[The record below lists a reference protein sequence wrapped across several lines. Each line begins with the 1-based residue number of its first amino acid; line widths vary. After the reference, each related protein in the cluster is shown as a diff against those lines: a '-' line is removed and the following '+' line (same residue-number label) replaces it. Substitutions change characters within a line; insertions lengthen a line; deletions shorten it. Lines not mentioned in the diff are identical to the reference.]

1 MTLPAAPLRRLLPAC
16 VLALALSLPAA
27 ADETEAAAPVAPAND
42 ADAASQFAS
51 PLTDDP
57 ALERRV
63 MALAQQLRCLVCQN
77 ESIAE
82 SHAPLALDL
91 RRQVRELLGAGKS
104 EAEVVDFLVARYGD
118 FVLFRPPVQRNT
130 LLLWFAPFLLGVL
143 ALGGLLYGLR
153 RRAAAAPETLSAE
166 ERERAQQLLAAAPD
180 AASDTPPRP

>member
-1 MTLPAAPLRRLLPAC
+1 MTLSAAPLRRLLPAC

-27 ADETEAAAPVAPAND
+27 ADETEAAAPVAPAE
-42 ADAASQFAS
+42 DAASQFAS

-57 ALERRV
+57 ALEARV

-143 ALGGLLYGLR
+143 ALGGLFYGLR

-166 ERERAQQLLAAAPD
+166 ERERAQQLLTAVPD

>member
-1 MTLPAAPLRRLLPAC
+1 MTMPAAPLRRLLPAC

-27 ADETEAAAPVAPAND
+27 ADETEAAAPVAQ
-42 ADAASQFAS
+42 ADDTASQFAT

-153 RRAAAAPETLSAE
+153 RRAAAAPEALSAE
-166 ERERAQQLLAAAPD
+166 ERAHAARLLAAEPD
-180 AASDTPPRP
+180 APNPPPRP

>member
-1 MTLPAAPLRRLLPAC
+1 MTMRSPSLRRLLPAC

-27 ADETEAAAPVAPAND
+27 ADETEAAAPTAQAN
-42 ADAASQFAS
+42 DAASQFAS

-153 RRAAAAPETLSAE
+153 RRAAAAPEAPLSAE
-166 ERERAQQLLAAAPD
+166 ERAHAARLLATDANPAP
-180 AASDTPPRP
+180 DTPPRP

>member
-1 MTLPAAPLRRLLPAC
+1 MSIRTPLLRRLLPAC
-16 VLALALSLPAA
+16 ALALALSLPAA
-27 ADETEAAAPVAPAND
+27 ADETEAAAQAND
-42 ADAASQFAS
+42 TASQFAS

-57 ALERRV
+57 ALEQRV

-130 LLLWFAPFLLGVL
+130 LLLWFARKAVSVK
-143 ALGGLLYGLR
+143 R
-153 RRAAAAPETLSAE
+153 
-166 ERERAQQLLAAAPD
+166 RERISPAGTIRSA
-180 AASDTPPRP
+180 